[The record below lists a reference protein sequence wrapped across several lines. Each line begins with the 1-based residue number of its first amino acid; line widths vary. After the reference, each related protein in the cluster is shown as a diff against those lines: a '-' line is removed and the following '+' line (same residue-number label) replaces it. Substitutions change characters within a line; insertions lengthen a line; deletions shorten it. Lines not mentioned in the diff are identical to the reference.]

1 MCSKTIPKLND
12 LTYSNRKKL
21 KNGIFIADV
30 MILIKILSGLD
41 RLENKKRFS
50 SSYRI

>member
-12 LTYSNRKKL
+12 LTYSNRKK